1 MNHVVKSILAVS
13 LLVASPP
20 LAAVG
25 NDAHADE
32 VPAAAVVD
40 WCAEHALPESACTV
54 CNPELEAR
62 FRAKGDWCA
71 GHGFPES
78 VCPKCNPQTAPA
90 GAAGDAPIES
100 RVVQLATTELED
112 VAGIRTVAAR
122 HGGGTDSIAC
132 TARIAF
138 DADRLA
144 EVRAI
149 VPGVVREVSVAL
161 GDRVAVGDPLFKL
174 DSVRISELQAAI
186 QSARERVRAAE
197 ANLQRQRGLRDS
209 AIASARQVELARS
222 ELAAAR
228 GAAREAE
235 SVLAMA
241 GASDAESTGTATVT
255 ATVAGTVIRR
265 PAIVGTL
272 ATTGTL
278 LATIADTTAMWAL
291 CDVAETDAARV
302 AVGQKAR
309 VAVDGGGRT
318 LDGEV
323 TWIAAEVDPRTR
335 SVVARIELANHDGD
349 LRANQFARAFI
360 ETGAPQHAVAVPRA
374 AVQRI
379 EGREIVFVR
388 TAKGVYEPRI
398 VTRLQTTGADAQ
410 VAFVTGDVHPGDA
423 VVTTGAALLRTEM
436 LPGSIGA
443 GCCEATPPGA
453 H

>member
-1 MNHVVKSILAVS
+1 MTHLIELSLAAL
-13 LLVASPP
+13 LLVAGIALPTAVADDSH
-20 LAAVG
+20 AA
-25 NDAHADE
+25 DA
-32 VPAAAVVD
+32 PAVD

-62 FRAKGDWCA
+62 YRAAGDWCA

-78 VCPKCNPQTAPA
+78 VCPKCNPQPAPR
-90 GAAGDAPIES
+90 GAAGDATIES

-112 VAGIRTVAAR
+112 VAGIRTVVAR
-122 HGGGTDSIAC
+122 HGGGADSIAC

-144 EVRAI
+144 EVRAA
-149 VPGVVREVSVAL
+149 VPGIVRKVTVAL
-161 GDRVAVGDPLFKL
+161 GDRVAVGDPLFTL

-186 QSARERVRAAE
+186 QSARGRVRAAE
-197 ANLQRQRGLRDS
+197 ANLERQRGLRAS

-222 ELAAAR
+222 ELATARSAAH
-228 GAAREAE
+228 EAE

-241 GASDAESTGTATVT
+241 GASDMESTGTATVT

-291 CDVAETDAARV
+291 CDVAETDAPRV
-302 AVGQKAR
+302 TVGQKAQ
-309 VAVDGGGRT
+309 VSVDGDGSRT

-323 TWIAAEVDPRTR
+323 TWLAAEVDPRTR
-335 SVVARIELANHDGD
+335 SVVARIELADRDGR

-360 ETGAPQHAVAVPRA
+360 ETSAPQHAVAVPRA

-379 EGREIVFVR
+379 EGREVVFVR

-398 VTRLQTTGADAQ
+398 VTRLPTTGVDAQ
-410 VAFVTGDVHPGDA
+410 VAFLTGDVNPGDA
-423 VVTTGAALLRTEM
+423 VVTTGAVLLRTEM

-443 GCCEATPPGA
+443 GCCETSPPGA
-453 H
+453 Q